1 MMPLSFLVVPI
12 TIVAALTLPTAQASP
27 FHTRGADPA
36 TISIPVDPDLGLY
49 TERAA
54 PPPPPTG
61 TWEKFLLTDA
71 VASGAVCLDGSPG
84 GGYIRKG
91 DPKKWII
98 FHQGGGWCS
107 SDVNCAER
115 AGTALGSSK
124 SWGPTYTDSYEGSQL
139 FVTPPFDKYTVV
151 YAMYCDGGSWSAN
164 AEKPVSVQV
173 HPNQPNQTIYY
184 RGRRLLDAMINHLL
198 EEQGL
203 KDATNL
209 LYSGCSAGGLTTYL
223 HTDYVAGLM
232 PPTIKTL
239 ALADAMFAVEH
250 NSFNRGPLY
259 PDRMSWGYT
268 AWNSSASV
276 NQACLASY
284 GAENGYKCM
293 FGANAAAFVKTPLFV
308 LNSKY
313 DTWQEKAI
321 IGVNCTIKE
330 CPPDEQK
337 FWSAYSD
344 IMVSKAQALPP
355 QHGVFLGNCPNHCQT
370 GIPSW
375 ESVTIDGVAMG
386 EAVTTWY
393 NDRVNGG
400 STAVRHIAT
409 CDVSP
414 CGTDT
419 C

>member
-1 MMPLSFLVVPI
+1 M
-12 TIVAALTLPTAQASP
+12 
-27 FHTRGADPA
+27 
-36 TISIPVDPDLGLY
+36 
-49 TERAA
+49 
-54 PPPPPTG
+54 
-61 TWEKFLLTDA
+61 
-71 VASGAVCLDGSPG
+71 
-84 GGYIRKG
+84 
-91 DPKKWII
+91 
-98 FHQGGGWCS
+98 
-107 SDVNCAER
+107 
-115 AGTALGSSK
+115 AG
-124 SWGPTYTDSYEGSQL
+124 
-139 FVTPPFDKYTVV
+139 
-151 YAMYCDGGSWSAN
+151 
-164 AEKPVSVQV
+164 
-173 HPNQPNQTIYY
+173 
-184 RGRRLLDAMINHLL
+184 
-198 EEQGL
+198 
-203 KDATNL
+203 
-209 LYSGCSAGGLTTYL
+209 
-223 HTDYVAGLM
+223 
-232 PPTIKTL
+232 
-239 ALADAMFAVEH
+239 
-250 NSFNRGPLY
+250 
-259 PDRMSWGYT
+259 
-268 AWNSSASV
+268 
-276 NQACLASY
+276 
-284 GAENGYKCM
+284 
-293 FGANAAAFVKTPLFV
+293 
-308 LNSKY
+308 KY